1 MRTVSFKVN
10 DQTAELISRL
20 DESKLAQLSRQIEE
34 LISGETKFIRAVRK
48 MQKEAKMNGLT
59 EDKLAELLNAE

>member
-1 MRTVSFKVN
+1 MRTVSFKVS
-10 DQTAELISRL
+10 DQTAELIGRL
-20 DESKLAQLSRQIEE
+20 DESKLAQISRQIEE
-34 LISGETKFIRAVRK
+34 LISGETKFIRAVRT

>member
-1 MRTVSFKVN
+1 MRTVSIKVS
-10 DQTAELISRL
+10 DQTADLLCRL

-34 LISGETKFIRAVRK
+34 LISGETKFIRAVRN